1 MADLQK
7 KYYTVQDSETLK
19 LMFQHIEESEVI
31 AVDTETTGLN
41 PRKNKVIGWSISG
54 DEGIGFYLPT
64 LVFDYE
70 KDELV
75 LQTIDGTSTE
85 VLSKNLLKMLIGKKL
100 VFHNASFDV
109 QFIKNYFGIN
119 LLPDVWVDTGLLVHT
134 VYEEG
139 AFGFGNP
146 FGLKS
151 IAIMNQEALG
161 LNVEEAANQEQI
173 ELKESIKK
181 NGGSVTKES
190 YEIFKADLDILSKYA
205 SADTD
210 LTLRICNLYLGKL
223 RDEGL
228 EKFFFE
234 DEVMPIYREVTVPME
249 AHGVDLD
256 VELIN
261 KVHAEITEDQK
272 ENKEI
277 VMKSLLAI
285 PEVKEWVVATSMD
298 SYPVSHKG
306 NWAQRLVQ
314 RYSLPLPKSEKTGKY
329 SLTAKYI
336 NELEDSTVK
345 QFLLTGDE
353 TLIDDVEKAR
363 ISMSL
368 WKESND
374 GDYINIQSK
383 KHLGEIVFGYMGIKP
398 KVSGANTKSGR
409 DKFDMDMVKDLAKDY
424 PWAENLR
431 VYNRLLK
438 IKSTYVDRF
447 RDRQEDG
454 RYYFYFKQNGT
465 VSGRYGS
472 DAQQLPKPLEEGEEA
487 PIIMKYVNTVRKFLI
502 AGPGRKVIDADY
514 ESLEPHCFAS
524 VTGDI
529 ALQEIFNKGW
539 DFYSTVAIKTE
550 RLNEDKARFPNGV
563 SADKSAP
570 NYLKKLDAPARNKA
584 KAYSLGIAYG
594 MEAYALKMSL
604 DIDQKTAEK
613 LVKGYLDG
621 FPQLKEWR
629 ERSREEVKAYGQIKN
644 YVGRV
649 RHLPKVQKLYTKFQD
664 RMMDWRFRKE
674 LETKVSPK
682 YIKKDGEIVKTI
694 SPRDQVTQ
702 AYRDYRNGLNNCL
715 NFQLQS
721 LAAAVVN
728 RAALKINLKAKE
740 LGLDALCQAQ
750 VHDQLIINVDDKDA
764 EMFAPY
770 VQEIMENTTI
780 LPGVTLKAPPEIAN
794 NWAEGH

>member
-1 MADLQK
+1 MQLEK

-19 LMFQHIEESEVI
+19 LMFQHIQESEVI
-31 AVDTETTGLN
+31 AVDTETSGLN
-41 PRKNKVIGWSISG
+41 PRKDIIVGWSISG
-54 DEGIGFYLPT
+54 DEGIGFYIPT
-64 LVFDYE
+64 QVWNFQ
-70 KDELV
+70 KGELE

-85 VLSKNLLKMLIGKKL
+85 TISKNLLKALKSKKL

-109 QFIKNYFGIN
+109 QFIKNYFGID

-173 ELKESIKK
+173 ELKESIKN

-190 YEIFKADLDILSKYA
+190 FEIYKADLGILSKYA

-210 LTLRICNLYLGKL
+210 LTLRICNLYLDKL
-223 RDEGL
+223 RAEGL
-228 EKFFFE
+228 DKFFFE

-249 AHGVDLD
+249 AYGVDLD
-256 VELIN
+256 TELIDRI
-261 KVHAEITEDQK
+261 HDEIVEDQAK
-272 ENKEI
+272 NKEI

-285 PEVKEWVVATSMD
+285 PEVKEWVVATSMENF
-298 SYPVSHKG
+298 PVSHKG
-306 NWAQRLVQ
+306 NWAQRLVE

-329 SLTAKYI
+329 ALTQKNI
-336 NELEDSTVK
+336 EQLEDSNVK

-353 TLIDDVEKAR
+353 TLIEDLERAR
-363 ISMSL
+363 ISMAM

-383 KHLGEIVFGYMGIKP
+383 KHLGEIVFGYMGIEP
-398 KVSGANTKSGR
+398 KVAGANTKSGR
-409 DKFDMDMVKDLAKDY
+409 AKFDMDMVKTLAKEY

-431 VYNRLLK
+431 VYNKLLK

-472 DAQQLPKPLEEGEEA
+472 DAQQLPKPLEEGEDA
-487 PIIMKYVNTVRKFLI
+487 PVIMKYVNIVRAFLI
-502 AGPGRKVIDADY
+502 AGKGRKVIDADY

-524 VTGDI
+524 VSGDKG
-529 ALQEIFNKGW
+529 LQEIFEKNW

-550 RLNEDKARFPNGV
+550 KLEGV
-563 SADKSAP
+563 SADKAAD
-570 NYLKKLDAPARNKA
+570 NYLKKLDPVKRNKA

-594 MEAYALKMSL
+594 MEAYALKMTL
-604 DIDQKTAEK
+604 GVDQKTAEE

-629 ERSREEVKAYGQIKN
+629 ERSREQVKLNGYIKN

-649 RHLPKVQKLYTKFQD
+649 RHLPKVKNLYEKVGD
-664 RMMDWRFRKE
+664 RMMDWRFRKD
-674 LETKVSPK
+674 LESKIPPK
-682 YIKKDGEIVKTI
+682 EVVKNGEVVKII

-728 RAALKINLKAKE
+728 RAALKINRKAKE
-740 LGLDALCQAQ
+740 LGIDAIVQAQ
-750 VHDQLIINVDDKDA
+750 VHDQLIINVDEKDA

-770 VQEIMENTTI
+770 VQDIMESTTR
-780 LPGVTLKAPPEIAN
+780 LPGVTLKAPPEIAD
-794 NWAEGH
+794 NWKEGH

>member
-1 MADLQK
+1 MQLEK

-19 LMFQHIEESEVI
+19 LMFQHIQESEVI
-31 AVDTETTGLN
+31 AVDTETSGLN
-41 PRKNKVIGWSISG
+41 PRKDVIVGWSLSG
-54 DEGIGFYLPT
+54 DEGIGFYIPT
-64 LVFDYE
+64 LVWNFE
-70 KDELV
+70 KEQLI

-85 VLSKNLLKMLIGKKL
+85 TISKNLLKALIGKKL

-109 QFIKNYFGIN
+109 QFIKNHFGID
-119 LLPDVWVDTGLLVHT
+119 LLPYVWVDTGLLVHT

-190 YEIFKADLDILSKYA
+190 FEIYKADLEILSKYA
-205 SADTD
+205 AADTD

-249 AHGVDLD
+249 AYGVDLD
-256 VELIN
+256 VDLIE
-261 KVHAEITEDQK
+261 KIHTEIVEDQLK
-272 ENKEI
+272 NKEI

-285 PEVKEWVVATSMD
+285 PEVKEWVVATSMENF
-298 SYPVSHKG
+298 PVSHKG
-306 NWAQRLVQ
+306 NWAQRLVE
-314 RYSLPLPKSEKTGKY
+314 RYSLPLPKSDKTGKY
-329 SLTAKYI
+329 ALTQKNI
-336 NELEDSTVK
+336 EQLEDSNVK

-353 TLIDDVEKAR
+353 TLIEDIEKAR
-363 ISMSL
+363 ISMAL

-409 DKFDMDMVKDLAKDY
+409 DKFDMDMVEDLAKEY

-431 VYNRLLK
+431 IYNKLLK

-454 RYYFYFKQNGT
+454 KYYFYFKQNGT

-472 DAQQLPKPLEEGEEA
+472 DAQQLPKPLEPGEDA
-487 PIIMKYVNTVRKFLI
+487 PVIEKYVNIVRAFLI
-502 AGPGRKVIDADY
+502 AGKGRKVIDCDY

-524 VTGDI
+524 VSGD
-529 ALQEIFNKGW
+529 AKLQEIFANNY
-539 DFYSTVAIKTE
+539 DFYSYVAIQTE
-550 RLNEDKARFPNGV
+550 KLEGV
-563 SADKSAP
+563 SADKKAD
-570 NYLKKLDAPARNKA
+570 NYLKKLDPVKRNKA
-584 KAYSLGIAYG
+584 KAYSLGVAYG
-594 MEAYALKMSL
+594 MEAYALKMTL
-604 DIDQKTAEK
+604 GVDQKTAED
-613 LVKGYLDG
+613 LIKGYLEG
-621 FPQLKEWR
+621 FPELAEWR
-629 ERSREEVKAYGQIKN
+629 ERSREQVKLNGFIKN

-649 RHLPKVQKLYTKFQD
+649 RHLPKVKKIYFKFGD

-674 LETKVSPK
+674 LDLQYGKE
-682 YIKKDGEIVKTI
+682 
-694 SPRDQVTQ
+694 QVMQ

-728 RAALKINLKAKE
+728 RAALKINQKAKE
-740 LGLDALCQAQ
+740 LGIDAIVQAQ
-750 VHDQLIINVDDKDA
+750 VHDQLIINVDEKDA
-764 EMFAPY
+764 EMFAPH
-770 VQEIMENTTI
+770 VQRIMESTTQ

-794 NWAEGH
+794 NWKEGH